1 MLCFGA
7 ASRRTSSRFTH
18 VLTKDN
24 SWSQKRL
31 HNNNTKTRFPFESTV
46 FSKFCEWEEVNF
58 RFWGAY
64 RVSENAN
71 RLRFFNFV
79 FPPPSAASSWTF
91 KQNKFGQEPTF
102 QSSAEDEKR
111 VVKRLERTE
120 EILLISNT
128 ILGKS
133 EPALTP
139 LAPIRKF
146 CRPQKKWFLFS
157 PLFTASLKTCNGP
170 LCEKARRISQVQ
182 KLQLPTSS
190 FSKASP
196 YFFQLEVVYSTRKR
210 WKKSVLCFDAILG
223 LANNDRGVPLIQ
235 IFYDKELNHWKRK

>member
-31 HNNNTKTRFPFESTV
+31 HNNNTKTRFPFEPSV

-111 VVKRLERTE
+111 VVKWLDWTK

-133 EPALTP
+133 ERLWRP
-139 LAPIRKF
+139 LPPFVNFVVPRKNGF
-146 CRPQKKWFLFS
+146 SSLHFLP
-157 PLFTASLKTCNGP
+157 PL
-170 LCEKARRISQVQ
+170 
-182 KLQLPTSS
+182 
-190 FSKASP
+190 
-196 YFFQLEVVYSTRKR
+196 
-210 WKKSVLCFDAILG
+210 
-223 LANNDRGVPLIQ
+223 
-235 IFYDKELNHWKRK
+235 